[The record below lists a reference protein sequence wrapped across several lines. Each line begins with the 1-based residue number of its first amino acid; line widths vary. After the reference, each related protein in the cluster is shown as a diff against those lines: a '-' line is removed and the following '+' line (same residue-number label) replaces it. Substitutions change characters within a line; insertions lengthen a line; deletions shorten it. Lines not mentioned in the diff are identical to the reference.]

1 MECPVCPIIRN
12 HENEVKSILEK
23 AVKNRPEINVAPFR
37 LGFTSTPI
45 CKIKTPV
52 GDDPLSLDDIE
63 RMFTKNFPSWNQD
76 FLCFPEGPMFYDKL
90 FKKEPYTR
98 AIDIE
103 NKDWPIKKMTT
114 FEFGH
119 FTTIFGHFFAN
130 YIYIF
135 HKTEVLMVILW
146 G

>member
-90 FKKEPYTR
+90 FRKEPYTR
-98 AIDIE
+98 AMYIRCECKLVVIFFYA
-103 NKDWPIKKMTT
+103 KYDWKYLRGQLKI
-114 FEFGH
+114 
-119 FTTIFGHFFAN
+119 AS
-130 YIYIF
+130 
-135 HKTEVLMVILW
+135 LQD
-146 G
+146 